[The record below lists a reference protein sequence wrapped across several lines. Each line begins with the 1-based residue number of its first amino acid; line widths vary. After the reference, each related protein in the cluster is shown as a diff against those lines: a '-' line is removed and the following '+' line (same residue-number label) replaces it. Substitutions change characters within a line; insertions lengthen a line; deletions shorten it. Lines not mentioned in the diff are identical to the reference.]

1 MGEGIGFGGVY
12 GSGLVRPQRGS
23 SIVVGHE
30 SALRFWANV
39 RRSNAGMTKELLG
52 ELYPDDML
60 ASIDTESVWADCSLL
75 PLELPHDVAPR
86 IAHASAALGLD
97 GQLDIVVGKDSAR
110 RASVGARCHVWK
122 GPVPDGLI
130 CCPEPGVYV
139 VAPEVALM
147 QVASGLGF
155 YKTLALAME
164 LCGTYSCDGV
174 RGCEYGVVPVTTAA
188 RIGHLVSIVGRIRG
202 LDAARQAARCC
213 MDNSASPRET
223 ALAAMLSLPRRLGG
237 WGCPR
242 PELNVEIELS
252 ESAARQCGRSHL
264 VADLLYRRAKLDIEY
279 QGKEWHT
286 ADEGRSRDEAR
297 QNALMQMGYSCVFVA
312 ARQIADE
319 SKVDGITELIKRK
332 SGLRPERTEANEQ
345 MRARRAEMLAALGIC
360 DL

>member
-1 MGEGIGFGGVY
+1 MGGAIGFGGVY

-23 SIVVGHE
+23 SIVVGCE
-30 SALRFWANV
+30 SALRFWGNA
-39 RRSNAGMTKELLG
+39 RRSNATMAKELLG

-60 ASIDTESVWADCSLL
+60 ASLAAEDIWADCSLL
-75 PLELPHDVAPR
+75 PLELPHEAAAR
-86 IAHASAALGLD
+86 IDHACAALALGGPLD
-97 GQLDIVVGKDSAR
+97 VVVGKDSAR
-110 RASVGARCHVWK
+110 RLSVGAKCHVWK
-122 GPVPDGLI
+122 GPVPDGLT

-139 VAPEVALM
+139 VAPEIALL
-147 QVASGLGF
+147 QVAAGLGF
-155 YKTLALAME
+155 YKALALAME
-164 LCGTYSCDGV
+164 LCGTYSSDEAN
-174 RGCEYGVVPVTTAA
+174 RCEYGVAPVTNAA
-188 RIGHLVSIVGRIRG
+188 RIGRLVDIVGRVRG
-202 LDAARQAARCC
+202 LDVARQVARHS

-242 PELNVEIELS
+242 PELNVEIGLS
-252 ESAARQCGRSHL
+252 ESAAHQCGRSYL

-312 ARQIADE
+312 AKQIADE
-319 SKVDGITELIKRK
+319 SKIDGIADLIKKK
-332 SGLRPERTEANEQ
+332 SGLRPERTAINEQ
-345 MRARRAEMLAALGIC
+345 MRACRAKMLTDLGVC

>member
-97 GQLDIVVGKDSAR
+97 GPLDIVVGKDSAR
-110 RASVGARCHVWK
+110 RASAGARCHVWK
-122 GPVPDGLI
+122 GPIPDGLI

-155 YKTLALAME
+155 
-164 LCGTYSCDGV
+164 S
-174 RGCEYGVVPVTTAA
+174 
-188 RIGHLVSIVGRIRG
+188 
-202 LDAARQAARCC
+202 
-213 MDNSASPRET
+213 
-223 ALAAMLSLPRRLGG
+223 RRL
-237 WGCPR
+237 P
-242 PELNVEIELS
+242 
-252 ESAARQCGRSHL
+252 
-264 VADLLYRRAKLDIEY
+264 
-279 QGKEWHT
+279 
-286 ADEGRSRDEAR
+286 
-297 QNALMQMGYSCVFVA
+297 
-312 ARQIADE
+312 
-319 SKVDGITELIKRK
+319 
-332 SGLRPERTEANEQ
+332 
-345 MRARRAEMLAALGIC
+345 
-360 DL
+360 

>member
-30 SALRFWANV
+30 SALRFWANA

-75 PLELPHDVAPR
+75 PLELPHDAAPR

-97 GQLDIVVGKDSAR
+97 GPLDIVVGKDSAR

-147 QVASGLGF
+147 QMASGLGF

-164 LCGTYSCDGV
+164 LCGTYSRFGTD
-174 RGCEYGVVPVTTAA
+174 GCEYDVLPLTTPERIARVVSFCERVSGAGIVRKALRFIA
-188 RIGHLVSIVGRIRG
+188 R
-202 LDAARQAARCC
+202 
-213 MDNSASPRET
+213 NSASPRET
-223 ALAAMLSLPRRLGG
+223 SLAISLGLTRTLGG
-237 WGCPR
+237 WGCGV
-242 PELNVEIELS
+242 PELNRKIELS
-252 ESAARQCGRSHL
+252 DEARSQCGRSYL
-264 VADLLYRRAKLDIEY
+264 VADLFYESAGLDIEY

-286 ADEGRSRDEAR
+286 SDEGRSRDEAR
-297 QNALMQMGYSCVFVA
+297 QNALMQMGISCLFISA
-312 ARQIADE
+312 EQLADE
-319 SKVDGITELIKRK
+319 TKMEGVARLIRRRC
-332 SGLRPERTEANEQ
+332 GLRPFSSDESQQ
-345 MRARRAEMLAALGIC
+345 MRARRARMMRELG
-360 DL
+360 L

>member
-1 MGEGIGFGGVY
+1 MGEGIDFGGVY

-39 RRSNAGMTKELLG
+39 RRSNVGMTKELLG

-75 PLELPHDVAPR
+75 PLELPHDASPR

-97 GQLDIVVGKDSAR
+97 GPLDIVVGKDSAR
-110 RASVGARCHVWK
+110 RASAGARCHVWK

-147 QVASGLGF
+147 QMASGLGF

-164 LCGTYSCDGV
+164 LCGTYSRFGTD
-174 RGCEYGVVPVTTAA
+174 GCEYDVLPLTTPERIARVVSFCERVSGAGIVRKALRFIA
-188 RIGHLVSIVGRIRG
+188 R
-202 LDAARQAARCC
+202 
-213 MDNSASPRET
+213 NSASPRET
-223 ALAAMLSLPRRLGG
+223 SLAISLGLTRTLGG
-237 WGCPR
+237 WGCGV
-242 PELNVEIELS
+242 PELNRKIELS
-252 ESAARQCGRSHL
+252 DEARSQCGRSYL
-264 VADLLYRRAKLDIEY
+264 VADLFYESAGLDIEY

-286 ADEGRSRDEAR
+286 SDEGRSRDEAR
-297 QNALMQMGYSCVFVA
+297 QKWTNARWASHACSSQRSNWLTKP
-312 ARQIADE
+312 RWKE
-319 SKVDGITELIKRK
+319 SLD
-332 SGLRPERTEANEQ
+332 
-345 MRARRAEMLAALGIC
+345 
-360 DL
+360 